1 MTDEILPPAGGYAA
15 APGWLQY
22 SRGVRAL
29 PGYAI
34 IRVRFQNLIPL
45 DAGFTRIAAWL
56 RDKGRPLTSLCAC
69 ELRSPAQFTEDGFRA
84 FNVRYAETLR
94 AWGVM
99 QGDAN
104 PVARSNVCPP
114 IAPPQEPSFYAFCYA
129 APAPDATPTFVAAGA
144 GEAIEGTGPYP
155 ERVIAYGDTSAAGMR
170 RKAERVIAEMERRMA
185 LIGGNWHAATAV
197 QVYAVHEIH
206 SFLAELL
213 VARGAASHGLTW
225 HFARPPIVGLE
236 YEMDV
241 RAVHEERVAAP

>member
-1 MTDEILPPAGGYAA
+1 MADEILPPAGGYAA

-29 PGYAI
+29 PGHAMVRI
-34 IRVRFQNLIPL
+34 RFQDLIPL

-56 RDKGRPLTSLCAC
+56 RGQGRPLTSLCAC
-69 ELRSPAQFTEDGFRA
+69 ELRSPRQFTEEGFRA

-104 PVARSNVCPP
+104 PVARTNVCPP
-114 IAPPQEPSFYAFCYA
+114 IAPPEEPSFYAFCYA
-129 APAPDATPTFVAAGA
+129 VPAPGATPSFVAAGA
-144 GEAIEGTGPYP
+144 GESTEGTAPYP
-155 ERVIAYGDTSAAGMR
+155 ERTTAYGDTSAAGMR
-170 RKAERVIAEMERRMA
+170 RKAEHVMDEMERRMA
-185 LIGGNWHAATAV
+185 LIGGDWNAATAV
-197 QVYAVHEIH
+197 QVYSVHEIH
-206 SFLAELL
+206 SFVADLL

-225 HFARPPIVGLE
+225 HFARPPVVGLE

-241 RAVHEERVAAP
+241 RAVNEERVIA

>member
-1 MTDEILPPAGGYAA
+1 MTEEILPPAGGYAA

-29 PGYAI
+29 PGHAI
-34 IRVRFQNLIPL
+34 VRVRFQDLIPL
-45 DAGFTRIAAWL
+45 DAGFTWIAAWL
-56 RDKGRPLTSLCAC
+56 RDLERPLTSLCAC

-84 FNVRYAETLR
+84 FNLRYAETLR

-99 QGDAN
+99 HGDAN

-114 IAPPQEPSFYAFCYA
+114 IAPPREPSFYAFCYA
-129 APAPDATPTFVAAGA
+129 VPAPGATSTFVAAGA
-144 GEAIEGTGPYP
+144 GETTEGTGPYP

-170 RKAERVIAEMERRMA
+170 RKAERVIDEMERRMA
-185 LIGGNWHAATAV
+185 LIGGGWKAATAV

-206 SFLAELL
+206 SFVADLL
-213 VARGAASHGLTW
+213 VARGATSHGLTW

-241 RAVHEERVAAP
+241 RAVNEERVTA

>member
-1 MTDEILPPAGGYAA
+1 MTDEILPSTGGYAA
-15 APGWLQY
+15 ARGWLQY

-29 PGYAI
+29 PGHAI
-34 IRVRFQNLIPL
+34 VRVRFQDLIPL
-45 DAGFTRIAAWL
+45 DAGFARIGAWL
-56 RDKGRPLTSLCAC
+56 RDMERPPTSLCAC

-84 FNVRYAETLR
+84 LNLRYAETLR

-114 IAPPQEPSFYAFCYA
+114 IAPPREPSFYAFCYA
-129 APAPDATPTFVAAGA
+129 APAPGARPSFVAAGA
-144 GEAIEGTGPYP
+144 GEAIEGTGPYA

-170 RKAERVIAEMERRMA
+170 RKAERVMDEMERRMA
-185 LIGGNWHAATAV
+185 LIGGSWKAATAV

-206 SFLAELL
+206 SFVADLL

-241 RAVHEERVAAP
+241 RAVHEERVIA

>member
-15 APGWLQY
+15 APGWVQY

-29 PGYAI
+29 PGHTI
-34 IRVRFQNLIPL
+34 IRVRFQDLIPL

-56 RDKGRPLTSLCAC
+56 RERQRPLTSLCAC
-69 ELRSPAQFTEDGFRA
+69 ELRSPAQFTEDGFHA
-84 FNVRYAETLR
+84 FNLRYAETLR

-114 IAPPQEPSFYAFCYA
+114 IAPPREPSFYAFCYA
-129 APAPDATPTFVAAGA
+129 VPAPGATPTFVAAGS
-144 GEAIEGTGPYP
+144 GERIDGTGPFS
-155 ERVIAYGDTSAAGMR
+155 ERVIAYADTSAAGMR
-170 RKAERVIAEMERRMA
+170 RKAEQVIHEMERRLA
-185 LIGGNWHAATAV
+185 LLGGSWQAATAV

-206 SFLAELL
+206 SFVADLL
-213 VARGAASHGLTW
+213 VERGAAAHGLTW
-225 HFARPPIVGLE
+225 HFARPPIIGLE

-241 RAVHEERVAAP
+241 RAVNEERVIA